1 MLQWIYNY
9 GSFVQFFVQ
18 VIFWV
23 GILACAIIAVVKFSK
38 LVEAKIA
45 ADKALMDMY
54 GSEEECGCG
63 CEEHAEKDDVDV
75 EKFVD

>member
-18 VIFWV
+18 VVFWI
-23 GILACAIIAVVKFSK
+23 GILVCAIVAVVKFSK

-45 ADKALMDMY
+45 ADDKLMAMY
-54 GSEEECGCG
+54 GAEDECGCG
-63 CEEHAEKDDVDV
+63 CEDHADSDVEV

>member
-18 VIFWV
+18 VIFWI
-23 GILACAIIAVVKFSK
+23 GILVCAIIAVVKFSK

-45 ADKALMDMY
+45 ADKQLMEMY
-54 GSEEECGCG
+54 GAEDECGCG
-63 CEEHAEKDDVDV
+63 CDDHKDDVEV